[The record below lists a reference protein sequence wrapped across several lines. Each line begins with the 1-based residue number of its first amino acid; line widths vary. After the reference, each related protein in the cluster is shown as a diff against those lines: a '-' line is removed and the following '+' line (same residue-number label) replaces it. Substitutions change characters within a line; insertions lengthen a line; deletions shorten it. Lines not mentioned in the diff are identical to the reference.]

1 MALGMPSQI
10 HDVIVIGGGL
20 AALCAAI
27 SAREHGATVQ
37 MVDRAPAYQ
46 RGGNSRHS
54 RNLRIAHE
62 APSALFPGRYTV
74 EEFMED
80 LRQTSQGGCDEALTR
95 TLAEGSLE
103 LPAWLQAQ
111 GVHFERPAQGTLP
124 WSRKTAFFLGGGRN
138 MINALFGR
146 AEALGVDIRQ
156 DTRVEDLVLED
167 RDLHEIQARQQD
179 QPLTL
184 RARRVI
190 VCSGGY
196 QADREAL
203 AAARGDA
210 AQDFIIRGSPHVRG
224 ELLLSLLRQG
234 AAPSGQPGACHLV
247 AVNARSPDA
256 DGGIVTRVDGMPWG
270 LVVDT
275 QGHRFRDEGEIISP
289 RRYSAWGRWVAERPD
304 ARAHLILDARGH
316 ARAPTSIYAPVVA
329 HTLEDLAIQL
339 GIPPQNLADTVGR
352 YHQSIVPG
360 GDDPETHHTQGMEP
374 PKSRC
379 ALPLSQ
385 PPYFA
390 HTMAPGVTF
399 TGHGLSVDTCGHI
412 RRSRGPTCQT
422 LLAAGMIMS
431 PAILGT
437 GYVAGAALTI
447 GAVFGRIAG
456 ATAASGCPMEQH
468 H

>member
-1 MALGMPSQI
+1 MPPQI
-10 HDVIVIGGGL
+10 HDILVIGGGL

-54 RNLRIAHE
+54 RNLRMAHDE
-62 APSALFPGRYTV
+62 PSPLFPGRYTV
-74 EEFMED
+74 EEFIDD
-80 LRQTSQGGCDEALTR
+80 LRQTSQGHCDECLTR
-95 TLAEGSLE
+95 TLAEGSLA
-103 LPAWLQAQ
+103 LPGWMQAQ

-146 AEALGVDIRQ
+146 AQALGVDILQ
-156 DTRVEDLVLED
+156 DTQVEALTLED
-167 RDLHEIQARQQD
+167 RDLHEVRAHHHDR
-179 QPLTL
+179 PLTL
-184 RARRVI
+184 RARRI
-190 VCSGGY
+190 IICSGGY

-203 AAARGDA
+203 AAVRGDA
-210 AQDFIIRGSPHVRG
+210 ARGFIIRGSPHVRG

-304 ARAHLILDARGH
+304 ARAHLILDAPGH

-329 HTLEDLAIQL
+329 DTLEALAMQL
-339 GIPPQNLADTVGR
+339 GVPPQNLVNTVER
-352 YHQSIVPG
+352 YHQALVPG
-360 GDDPETHHTQGMEP
+360 GDDPETHHTQGLEP

-379 ALPLSQ
+379 ALPLTQ

-399 TGHGLSVDTCGHI
+399 TGHGLSVDNQGRI
-412 RRSRGPTCQT
+412 RRSQGPACQT

-456 ATAASGCPMEQH
+456 ATAARLR
-468 H
+468 